1 MQIYSAGTH
10 PQYFPGRKRF
20 VLQLRLITAPTKIT
34 PAAPASGIALFF
46 HIRIYAPMNAIII
59 DDHPLA
65 RIAIRNLLDSN
76 GITVAA
82 ELDSGAHAVQTAE
95 TMQPDLLIV
104 DVDIPELSGIDVL
117 EQLRK
122 RRYRGKIIVI
132 SAKNE
137 LFYGKRSADCG
148 ANGFVSKK
156 EGMNNILAAIDA
168 ANNGYSYFPFSLER
182 FCTHGITDQ
191 DRLDTLSTQE
201 MKVFRYILSGI
212 DYTTIGSKMNISNKT
227 VSTYKVR
234 LMDKLGCSSLL
245 ELYDFAQRNKIG

>member
-1 MQIYSAGTH
+1 
-10 PQYFPGRKRF
+10 
-20 VLQLRLITAPTKIT
+20 
-34 PAAPASGIALFF
+34 
-46 HIRIYAPMNAIII
+46 MNAIII

-82 ELDSGAHAVQTAE
+82 ELDSNGITVAAELDSGAHAVQTAE
-95 TMQPDLLIV
+95 SMQPDLLIV
-104 DVDIPELSGIDVL
+104 DVDIPELSGIEVL

-122 RRYRGKIIVI
+122 RRYQGTIIII

-182 FCTHGITDQ
+182 FCTA
-191 DRLDTLSTQE
+191 LLN
-201 MKVFRYILSGI
+201 K
-212 DYTTIGSKMNISNKT
+212 SNF
-227 VSTYKVR
+227 
-234 LMDKLGCSSLL
+234 C
-245 ELYDFAQRNKIG
+245 

>member
-1 MQIYSAGTH
+1 
-10 PQYFPGRKRF
+10 
-20 VLQLRLITAPTKIT
+20 
-34 PAAPASGIALFF
+34 
-46 HIRIYAPMNAIII
+46 MNAIII

-95 TMQPDLLIV
+95 SMQPDLLIV
-104 DVDIPELSGIDVL
+104 DVDIPELSGIEVL

-122 RRYRGKIIVI
+122 RRYQRTIIII

-156 EGMNNILAAIDA
+156 EGMNNILAAA
-168 ANNGYSYFPFSLER
+168 
-182 FCTHGITDQ
+182 
-191 DRLDTLSTQE
+191 
-201 MKVFRYILSGI
+201 
-212 DYTTIGSKMNISNKT
+212 
-227 VSTYKVR
+227 
-234 LMDKLGCSSLL
+234 
-245 ELYDFAQRNKIG
+245 

>member
-1 MQIYSAGTH
+1 
-10 PQYFPGRKRF
+10 
-20 VLQLRLITAPTKIT
+20 
-34 PAAPASGIALFF
+34 
-46 HIRIYAPMNAIII
+46 MNAIII

-137 LFYGKRSADCG
+137 LFYGKRSAEYG

-156 EGMNNILAAIDA
+156 EGMNNILAAIEA
-168 ANNGYSYFPFSLER
+168 AKNGYSYFPFSLEH
-182 FCTHGITDQ
+182 FTGSSVSEQ
-191 DRLDTLSTQE
+191 DKLDTLSNQE
-201 MKVFRYILSGI
+201 I
-212 DYTTIGSKMNISNKT
+212 DRKS
-227 VSTYKVR
+227 VV
-234 LMDKLGCSSLL
+234 
-245 ELYDFAQRNKIG
+245 

>member
-1 MQIYSAGTH
+1 
-10 PQYFPGRKRF
+10 
-20 VLQLRLITAPTKIT
+20 
-34 PAAPASGIALFF
+34 
-46 HIRIYAPMNAIII
+46 MNAIII

-95 TMQPDLLIV
+95 SMQPDLLIV
-104 DVDIPELSGIDVL
+104 DVDIPELSGIEVL

-122 RRYRGKIIVI
+122 RRYQGTIIII

-156 EGMNNILAAIDA
+156 EGMNNILA
-168 ANNGYSYFPFSLER
+168 
-182 FCTHGITDQ
+182 Q
-191 DRLDTLSTQE
+191 STQPI
-201 MKVFRYILSGI
+201 MA
-212 DYTTIGSKMNISNKT
+212 TAISPFHWNASAPT
-227 VSTYKVR
+227 ASPIRTGWIR
-234 LMDKLGCSSLL
+234 C
-245 ELYDFAQRNKIG
+245 QRRR

>member
-1 MQIYSAGTH
+1 
-10 PQYFPGRKRF
+10 
-20 VLQLRLITAPTKIT
+20 
-34 PAAPASGIALFF
+34 
-46 HIRIYAPMNAIII
+46 MNAIII

-95 TMQPDLLIV
+95 SMQPDLLIV
-104 DVDIPELSGIDVL
+104 DVDIPELSGI
-117 EQLRK
+117 E
-122 RRYRGKIIVI
+122 VI

-201 MKVFRYILSGI
+201 MKVFRYILSGV

-234 LMDKLGCSSLL
+234 LMDKLGCSTLL